1 MRGVVVHERVLQHKQ
16 GTSQLFQHQQYPGGT
31 YSSDVII
38 MFGSLILIFLDN
50 TVGVNIGGFLRALTY
65 WTFILGLLM
74 TYASLKERP
83 LYIGLF
89 GYGGD
94 TPDKFY
100 EIIVRRRI
108 FQLSWLFGFAVYAG
122 LGYLVLRKV
131 PAGAAARTR

>member
-1 MRGVVVHERVLQHKQ
+1 MLSVNAYVNISRELRNFFSTNSILRYIFP
-16 GTSQLFQHQQYPGGT
+16 L
-31 YSSDVII
+31 DVII
-38 MFGSLILIFLDN
+38 MFASLILIFLDN

-89 GYGGD
+89 GYGAIHLINFMKSLFGGGYFSC
-94 TPDKFY
+94 PGF
-100 EIIVRRRI
+100 
-108 FQLSWLFGFAVYAG
+108 FGFAVYAG

-131 PAGAAARTR
+131 LAGAAARTR